1 MIANF
6 KKYITIILV
15 VCLVMVL
22 GSLVA
27 CKDDEPKTTTPEE
40 QVSTTTPEV
49 TTPEVT
55 TPEATTPEVTTPP
68 GPTET
73 VTFPSD
79 EDDDPK
85 QEDVFFD

>member
-1 MIANF
+1 MNTNF
-6 KKYITIILV
+6 KKMISIALFA
-15 VCLVMVL
+15 CLVL
-22 GSLVA
+22 CFICLTA
-27 CKDDEPKTTTPEE
+27 CKDDEPKETTPEEVVTTTTPEE
-40 QVSTTTPEV
+40 TPTQPTTPEE
-49 TTPEVT
+49 TTP
-55 TPEATTPEVTTPP
+55 A